1 MSDPILPPDD
11 DLVSAVLDDEAT
23 PEERAR
29 VAADPRLQARLE
41 ELRAASAF
49 VATPVEPP
57 PAGAADRAVA
67 TAIAGR
73 DRSDEVTA
81 AVVPLRPW
89 RDPRHILAAAAVLV
103 FLVGI
108 GALLSQADWG
118 GDDSGSGGD
127 AALTADT
134 GGSDESSGGAE
145 AGDATAEESPDAFAL
160 AHLGAVADDDE
171 LRLALEREGALGPA
185 PERSTTSDTTTLGT
199 ADSGLAERGA
209 PVPGES
215 VECQVRLEEAD
226 PALDEVLLQATAT
239 FAGTPAVVYVY
250 PAAGGGQLVVV
261 VSEDGCEV
269 LSSFAR

>member
-1 MSDPILPPDD
+1 MTDPTFPPDD
-11 DLVSAVLDDEAT
+11 DLVSAVLDGEAT

-29 VAADPRLQARLE
+29 VAADPRLQVRLE

-49 VATPVEPP
+49 VATPVDPP

-67 TAIAGR
+67 AAVAERG
-73 DRSDEVTA
+73 RSDEVA
-81 AVVPLRPW
+81 GAVVPLRPW
-89 RDPRHILAAAAVLV
+89 RDPRRILAVAAALVL
-103 FLVGI
+103 LVGI

-118 GDDSGSGGD
+118 GGDSGSGGD

-134 GGSDESSGGAE
+134 SGGDESGGGAE
-145 AGDATAEESPDAFAL
+145 SGDASAEESPDAFAI
-160 AHLGAVADDDE
+160 ADLGAVADDDE
-171 LRLALEREGALGPA
+171 LRLALEQEDALGPA
-185 PERSTTSDTTTLGT
+185 PERSTTSDTTTLGA
-199 ADSGLAERGA
+199 ADSGVAERGA

-215 VECQVRLEEAD
+215 HECQVRIEEAD
-226 PALDEVLLQATAT
+226 PRLDAMLFEATTT

-261 VSEDGCEV
+261 VSEDRCEV

>member
-1 MSDPILPPDD
+1 MTDPTFPPDD
-11 DLVSAVLDDEAT
+11 DLVSAVLDGEAT

-49 VATPVEPP
+49 VATPVDPP

-67 TAIAGR
+67 AAVAERG
-73 DRSDEVTA
+73 RSDEVA
-81 AVVPLRPW
+81 AEVVPLRPW
-89 RDPRHILAAAAVLV
+89 RDPRRILAVAAVLV
-103 FLVGI
+103 LLVGI
-108 GALLSQADWG
+108 GALLSQAEWG
-118 GDDSGSGGD
+118 GGDSGSGGD

-134 GGSDESSGGAE
+134 SGGDEGGGAE
-145 AGDATAEESPDAFAL
+145 SGDASAEESPDAFAL
-160 AHLGAVADDDE
+160 AHLGAVADDNE
-171 LRLALEREGALGPA
+171 LRLALEREDALGPA
-185 PERSTTSDTTTLGT
+185 PERSTTSDTTTLGA
-199 ADSGLAERGA
+199 ADSGVAERGA

-215 VECQVRLEEAD
+215 LECQVRLAEAD
-226 PALDEVLLQATAT
+226 PRLDGVLFEATTT